1 MKNGSQLLYLK
12 KLECEGAFL
21 QDSIL
26 FLMGPNSVSGKT
38 VYKSCVKSFSKN
50 FLHNRVDT
58 PWRAV
63 LHLGVNVKPEWRAL
77 YKSPLSKKVG
87 DVQWR
92 ILHGAIAV
100 NALVSVINQVAM
112 MNVLL
117 FPEGGCV
124 ILFCFVVGLIHCFKF
139 KRIYLIVLMRLFH
152 WKCLFVVLNT
162 LGNIDSVASC

>member
-1 MKNGSQLLYLK
+1 
-12 KLECEGAFL
+12 
-21 QDSIL
+21 
-26 FLMGPNSVSGKT
+26 MGPNSVSGKT

-112 MNVLL
+112 MNVLFVSRGRL
-117 FPEGGCV
+117 CHTF
-124 ILFCFVVGLIHCFKF
+124 LFCS
-139 KRIYLIVLMRLFH
+139 RLDS
-152 WKCLFVVLNT
+152 LFQV
-162 LGNIDSVASC
+162 